1 MRWFKGEH
9 RQFNIEISSH
19 VYHGAQWIL
28 LNDRMNKSLLVVFVL
43 SLDKVILFHHIHGI
57 NQQAIWNIQISLFYP
72 LSLILYIRDK
82 TWGYSI
88 FKNHWSHSNVI
99 IGNYWSI
106 LCSQQFILY
115 LQIKW
120 TIGKSYCKDL
130 YKRYR
135 NLGIISIEIRADNLL
150 PDNPI
155 KVIDAFLEI
164 VCNIWHTWLPTVFT
178 NLGT

>member
-106 LCSQQFILY
+106 LSVLNS
-115 LQIKW
+115 
-120 TIGKSYCKDL
+120 SYCIYKLSEPLVNHTVKIYTKDT
-130 YKRYR
+130 
-135 NLGIISIEIRADNLL
+135 EI
-150 PDNPI
+150 
-155 KVIDAFLEI
+155 
-164 VCNIWHTWLPTVFT
+164 
-178 NLGT
+178 